1 MSANEPPSEAS
12 KSLTRHQN
20 RGFLHALGAA
30 WKVPTYW
37 PCGVRCIGGMTL
49 IGAFVWNV
57 RTGSVMPRERYK
69 WKPHE
74 ADSTNAPTRCA
85 SPIFRS
91 RENHVADDHVAV
103 HRTVRL

>member
-1 MSANEPPSEAS
+1 MQTNRRLKHRNP
-12 KSLTRHQN
+12 TRHQN
-20 RGFLHALGAA
+20 RGLLHALGAA

-49 IGAFVWNV
+49 IWAFVRNV

-74 ADSTNAPTRCA
+74 ADSTNAPTRGGLL
-85 SPIFRS
+85 RS
-91 RENHVADDHVAV
+91 SEE
-103 HRTVRL
+103 TG